1 MSIVLKLEVLLT
13 KLNVMKKKVLF
24 SVVFALMGLMGMAQD
39 LKDLYPAGAE
49 AVITPLPFDCAKGT
63 PYSNPVPIDGAKVKG
78 LPFYSYRDLNGT
90 LKNTNEESFASVFRH
105 FRLPQGNNMEI
116 VVVVIERFEYMRY
129 VMLAFK
135 NGSLTDCLEAGFC
148 SNDDIAMK
156 QWRINEKGCIQIS
169 SLKLDNVEQQVLFK
183 DDFGAVKAY
192 RLDEIYEVNADGK
205 FKRFDKVEYDSRE
218 YTKEELMDKDRN
230 IWNL

>member
-1 MSIVLKLEVLLT
+1 MR
-13 KLNVMKKKVLF
+13 KKVLF

-116 VVVVIERFEYMRY
+116 VVVAIERFEYMRY

-169 SLKLDNVEQQVLFK
+169 SLKLDDVAQQVLFK

-192 RLDEIYEVNADGK
+192 RLDEIYEVNAEGK
-205 FKRFDKVEYDSRE
+205 FKRLNKVEYDSKE
-218 YTKEELMDKDRN
+218 YTKEELMDKDKN
-230 IWNL
+230 IWSL

>member
-1 MSIVLKLEVLLT
+1 MKNKILLLVACAIIG
-13 KLNVMKKKVLF
+13 LNSK
-24 SVVFALMGLMGMAQD
+24 AQN
-39 LKDLYPAGAE
+39 LKDLYPTDAKV
-49 AVITPLPFDCAKGT
+49 VITPLPFDCAKGT
-63 PYSNPVPIDGAKVKG
+63 PYSNAYTIDRAKVKG
-78 LPFYSYRDLNGT
+78 LPLYSYRDLNGT
-90 LKNTNEESFASVFRH
+90 LKNTNEESFANIFRH
-105 FRLPQGNNMEI
+105 FHLPQGNNLEI
-116 VVVVIERFEYMRY
+116 VVVAIERFEYMRY

-135 NGSLTDCLEAGFC
+135 NGSLTDCLEAGFS

-192 RLDEIYEVNADGK
+192 RLDEIYEVNAEGK

-218 YTKEELMDKDRN
+218 YTKEELMDKDKN
-230 IWNL
+230 IWSL

>member
-90 LKNTNEESFASVFRH
+90 LKIRMKS
-105 FRLPQGNNMEI
+105 RLPAYS
-116 VVVVIERFEYMRY
+116 VIS
-129 VMLAFK
+129 V
-135 NGSLTDCLEAGFC
+135 CH
-148 SNDDIAMK
+148 
-156 QWRINEKGCIQIS
+156 
-169 SLKLDNVEQQVLFK
+169 
-183 DDFGAVKAY
+183 
-192 RLDEIYEVNADGK
+192 
-205 FKRFDKVEYDSRE
+205 KVI
-218 YTKEELMDKDRN
+218 TWK
-230 IWNL
+230 

>member
-1 MSIVLKLEVLLT
+1 MR
-13 KLNVMKKKVLF
+13 KKVLF
-24 SVVFALMGLMGMAQD
+24 SVVFALMGLMGMAQE

-49 AVITPLPFDCAKGT
+49 AVITPLPFACAKGT
-63 PYSNPVPIDGAKVKG
+63 PYSNAYTIDRSKVKDIP
-78 LPFYSYRDLNGT
+78 LYSYRDLNGR

-105 FRLPQGNNMEI
+105 FRLPQGNNIEI
-116 VVVVIERFEYMRY
+116 VVVAIERDEYMRY

-192 RLDEIYEVNADGK
+192 RLDEIYEVNAEGK
-205 FKRFDKVEYDSRE
+205 FKRLNKVEYDSKE
-218 YTKEELMDKDRN
+218 YTKEELMDKDKN
-230 IWNL
+230 IWSL